1 VCLTK
6 NARATARNVIANE
19 TTGRDGEMS
28 NIIGLYY
35 VGLEDEP
42 DIGFYE
48 KDIEGVV
55 GAIEGLTVLE
65 SGLIV
70 KKVQMEKREFDNL
83 PWFPGF

>member
-1 VCLTK
+1 
-6 NARATARNVIANE
+6 
-19 TTGRDGEMS
+19 MS

-42 DIGFYE
+42 NTGYYE
-48 KDIEGVV
+48 KDIEGVM

-83 PWFPGF
+83 TWFTGF